1 MNELESPSTSLH
13 TSAVDS
19 PQSDQTKWFA
29 EEVQPHENV
38 LRSYLHGSFPSV
50 RDVDDVM
57 QESYLRLWR
66 ARASEPVRSAK
77 AFLFLVARRVAL
89 NFIRKSRNAP
99 FLDCGEVA
107 ASRVLDDRPDACEA
121 LILQERIDLLADAL
135 MSLPPRCWDI
145 VILHKVKGHPQKEV
159 AARLGV
165 SARTV
170 ESHVRT
176 GVARCLAY
184 LRANG
189 LSDLNSP

>member
-1 MNELESPSTSLH
+1 
-13 TSAVDS
+13 VDS

-50 RDVDDVM
+50 RDVRRCDAGILPA
-57 QESYLRLWR
+57 SLR